1 MSLAVRIVGVA
12 VTAIHPVS
20 IWKDTTMPQDCF
32 RPAATSISLLHNKAG
47 NYRLLPGGVAHCA
60 GIVPDEGFEV
70 VRVQLQTWLPLNQGY
85 PFIEAYL
92 KSVGRPVQ
100 AVCGTEMRVPAPLTR
115 KDWSDFNTPYREQLR
130 RWGLMYGDLSGVC
143 RSNVALADHAP
154 ETASLCAFSYTA
166 STAST
171 EGGFCLTG
179 SADMALDG
187 TIIADGDTSPA
198 AMQQRA
204 LYTIDVIGT
213 KLIELGL
220 SWKDANQIVIFH
232 VHEIP
237 DLFGEKLLGGLG
249 ESLRQGVV
257 VYRARPPIAGTEVE
271 LEVRG
276 ARRELIVASA

>member
-1 MSLAVRIVGVA
+1 
-12 VTAIHPVS
+12 
-20 IWKDTTMPQDCF
+20 
-32 RPAATSISLLHNKAG
+32 
-47 NYRLLPGGVAHCA
+47 
-60 GIVPDEGFEV
+60 
-70 VRVQLQTWLPLNQGY
+70 
-85 PFIEAYL
+85 
-92 KSVGRPVQ
+92 
-100 AVCGTEMRVPAPLTR
+100 
-115 KDWSDFNTPYREQLR
+115 
-130 RWGLMYGDLSGVC
+130 
-143 RSNVALADHAP
+143 
-154 ETASLCAFSYTA
+154 
-166 STAST
+166 
-171 EGGFCLTG
+171 
-179 SADMALDG
+179 MALDG

-220 SWKDANQIVIFH
+220 SWKDANQIMIFH

-237 DLFGEKLLGGLG
+237 DLFGKKLLGSLG